1 MEHEERQEGR
11 DNQGPD
17 IPKFAF
23 YIINPLMKL
32 ILRTPLHG
40 LVSDDLTLITFTGRK
55 TGKKYTTPVGF
66 IEMNGSIMMF
76 TDSPWWRN
84 IEEEPNITLRL
95 KGERV
100 QGQAEIISDPG
111 LIREYLQKMVEKR
124 GEEMVQRMGLA
135 EITPEGELKL
145 DQKAVEDRKYIQFK
159 PE

>member
-100 QGQAEIISDPG
+100 QGQAEIISDPD

-124 GEEMVQRMGLA
+124 GEEMVHRMGLA